1 MGRLTYDL
9 QITRVPGGVAGR
21 QRERESVCVCVRA
34 CVCAHA
40 HVHVGCMHAC
50 SVMSNSLQPCGLQPT
65 RHLCPWNFLGK
76 NTAVGCH
83 FLFQGIFPIQG
94 SNLSLL
100 HWQADSLPAE
110 PSGKRPL
117 GERVP
122 SKYLETGCAFCQE
135 LYDKH
140 TFMFLLK
147 CMFYSLAGSLSLSM
161 RRHRFICVIYCIK
174 SLRT

>member
-1 MGRLTYDL
+1 MDRGSRKLLHGSQKPATDATDWL
-9 QITRVPGGVAGR
+9 ADSSTRPTHEPHR
-21 QRERESVCVCVRA
+21 TL
-34 CVCAHA
+34 H
-40 HVHVGCMHAC
+40 
-50 SVMSNSLQPCGLQPT
+50 LQPPPTDQCIPAALQYV
-65 RHLCPWNFLGK
+65 LLGK

-122 SKYLETGCAFCQE
+122 SKYLETGCAFC
-135 LYDKH
+135 
-140 TFMFLLK
+140 
-147 CMFYSLAGSLSLSM
+147 
-161 RRHRFICVIYCIK
+161 
-174 SLRT
+174 